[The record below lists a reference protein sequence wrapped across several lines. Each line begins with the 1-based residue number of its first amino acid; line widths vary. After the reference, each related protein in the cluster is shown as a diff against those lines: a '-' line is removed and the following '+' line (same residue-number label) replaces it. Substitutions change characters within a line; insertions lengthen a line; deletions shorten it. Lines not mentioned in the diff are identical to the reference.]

1 MFFAATL
8 TISVY
13 AAQPTTAPV
22 APTQDAKD
30 VKALFCSA
38 YTDLGF
44 EPTSWGSTW
53 QTINVQGTSMFYT
66 ESMGWD
72 CFTNW
77 GAEEYDLSGYS
88 HFCID
93 LYATAAGRIDLTF
106 ESTTQGPGKKVNRT
120 VNFMAGWNKI
130 DLDVKDSYPGV
141 TFQHIKYLTL
151 EAFTIEGSE
160 FAVANAYF
168 YRPSAPTEDPI
179 VANDYYV
186 HVSYSEESETKVL
199 NANTKYLER
208 IKNVTEDEANSL
220 QLIFRE
226 GTESIHAGDTI
237 AIAEKDL
244 QSVEVKKGSE
254 MQK

>member
-66 ESMGWD
+66 ESIGWD

-77 GAEEYDLSGYS
+77 GAEEYDLSGYTN
-88 HFCID
+88 FCVD
-93 LYATAAGRIDLTF
+93 VYAEKAGTITLTF
-106 ESTTQGPGKKVNRT
+106 ESNQNLDPKVGYT
-120 VNFMAGWNKI
+120 APFVAGWNKI
-130 DLDVKDSYPGV
+130 DLDVKDCYPGV
-141 TFQHIKYLTL
+141 SFKHIKYLVIDKTN
-151 EAFTIEGSE
+151 IEGSDL
-160 FAVANAYF
+160 AVANAYF
-168 YRPSAPTEDPI
+168 YNEGDPTEDPI

-186 HVSYSEESETKVL
+186 HVVYAEESETKVL

-208 IKNVTEDEANSL
+208 IKNVTAEGNNSL